1 MTGRPIVV
9 VGGGQAGLQAALS
22 LREHGFEGRLDVVC
36 AESEAPYDRP
46 PLSKRFLAG
55 TAGTDDL
62 TLRAPAFLDD
72 RRISLVQDTHAVAVD
87 RADASVALSSG
98 GSLPYDRLILAT
110 GSTPRHLPV
119 PGSGHPAVRVLRTV
133 DDATRL
139 RTKLQPGSRVVVIG
153 AGFTGLEVAAT
164 ARGLGCEVTVVEAL
178 DRVIARAVSRPVSE
192 HLLRLHR
199 ENGVRILFGRQV
211 TALDGVSREAAV
223 EVLLADGTGLPA
235 DVVVVGVGVRPETA
249 LAEMAGLDVADGVVV
264 DEHLRTGDPRIH
276 AIGDCARF
284 PDPAGTGSLRLESV
298 QNATD
303 QGKYVAAFL
312 MGADAPGYTAV
323 PWFWTDQYA
332 AKLQIAGLTTG
343 HDRCETDG
351 DPASGRFSVRCY
363 QGGRLLGV
371 ESVNRPADH
380 IKARRELAALR
391 VPVAAAAA
399 AAV

>member
-1 MTGRPIVV
+1 MNDRTSHRGGRGRAGGPAGRP
-9 VGGGQAGLQAALS
+9 LAA
-22 LREHGFEGRLDVVC
+22 EHGFEGRLDVVC

-110 GSTPRHLPV
+110 RQHTPPP
-119 PGSGHPAVRVLRTV
+119 PGPRSAHPAVRVLRTV

-178 DRVIARAVSRPVSE
+178 DRVIARALSRPVSE

-211 TALDGVSREAAV
+211 TALDGCPGGRRGGAAGRRDPT
-223 EVLLADGTGLPA
+223 ARGRRGRR
-235 DVVVVGVGVRPETA
+235 VGVRRRP
-249 LAEMAGLDVADGVVV
+249 
-264 DEHLRTGDPRIH
+264 RSPRRPTGRRRRRGRGRAPAHRRPADPRH
-276 AIGDCARF
+276 RRLRRF
-284 PDPAGTGSLRLESV
+284 PDRRYGSLRWSPCR
-298 QNATD
+298 TR
-303 QGKYVAAFL
+303 
-312 MGADAPGYTAV
+312 PT
-323 PWFWTDQYA
+323 
-332 AKLQIAGLTTG
+332 
-343 HDRCETDG
+343 R
-351 DPASGRFSVRCY
+351 ASTWPRS
-363 QGGRLLGV
+363 
-371 ESVNRPADH
+371 
-380 IKARRELAALR
+380 
-391 VPVAAAAA
+391 
-399 AAV
+399 